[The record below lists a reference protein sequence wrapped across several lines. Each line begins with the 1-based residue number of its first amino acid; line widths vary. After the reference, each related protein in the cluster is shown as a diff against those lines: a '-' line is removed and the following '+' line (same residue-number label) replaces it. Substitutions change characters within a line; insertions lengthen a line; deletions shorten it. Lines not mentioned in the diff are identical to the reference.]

1 MRRRFECFAAMFVVV
16 FLLAGCAGTNK
27 TESDTNTSQNAVS
40 KPAEATKHVKGID
53 GWEGDIVGT
62 PAKRSAFTKLKI
74 GMSLKQV
81 TDLVGEPT
89 DRGEYL
95 TGKQFIPFYYG
106 SDMHRTELV
115 YKNLGRL
122 VFAGGSAFGDYA
134 AYNLI
139 SITHNAHE
147 GAYR

>member
-1 MRRRFECFAAMFVVV
+1 MRRNLGCVAAMFVTV
-16 FLLAGCAGTNK
+16 FMLTGCVGTNK
-27 TESDTNTSQNAVS
+27 TESSANTPPNAAS
-40 KPAEATKHVKGID
+40 NPAEGTQHVKGMN

-62 PAKRSAFTKLKI
+62 PAKGSTFTKLKI

-89 DRGEYL
+89 DRGEYM
-95 TGKQFIPFYYG
+95 TGKQFIPFYFG

-139 SITHNAHE
+139 MITHNAHE
-147 GAYR
+147 GGYR